1 MKVEIIYPSGRM
13 TINLENFFPAT
24 SGNLKKLLK
33 IIDMDWQHKDQII
46 SDIVFWMSEEIKNN
60 EDIAKAYAN
69 KYVEIHPQ
77 VSEASFRVETVEN
90 TVSRLKGTQAHK
102 MAADRLKETKRE
114 YNRLKGLEISYD
126 RAFKQYFTRKEK
138 LKKNLV
144 MLS

>member
-13 TINLENFFPAT
+13 TINLENFFPA
-24 SGNLKKLLK
+24 SFGNLKKLLK
-33 IIDMDWQHKDQII
+33 IIDMDRQHKDQII
-46 SDIVFWMSEEIKNN
+46 SDIVSWMNEEIKNN
-60 EDIAKAYAN
+60 EDTAKAYAN

-77 VSEASFRVETVEN
+77 VREASTRVETMEN
-90 TVSRLKGTQAHK
+90 MVSGLKGTQAHK
-102 MAADRLKETKRE
+102 LATDGLKETKRE
-114 YNRLKGLEISYD
+114 YNRLKGLEISYN